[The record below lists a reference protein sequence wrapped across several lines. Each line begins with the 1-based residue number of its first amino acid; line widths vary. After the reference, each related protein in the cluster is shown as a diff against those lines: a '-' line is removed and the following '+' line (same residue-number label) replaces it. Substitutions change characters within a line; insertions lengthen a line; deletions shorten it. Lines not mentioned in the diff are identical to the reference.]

1 MDNLLPLLLI
11 GIMYLVPALWRRYV
25 RKNYTIHSP
34 ERVVIPEL
42 EIVPEENILICKEH
56 IADLQVPIAV
66 LSEQNIPSIEEE
78 TSVWQGKLTE
88 ESVMNGVIFAEI
100 LQPPRAYRPFIKRME

>member
-11 GIMYLVPALWRRYV
+11 GIMYLVPALWRRFV
-25 RKNYTIHSP
+25 TKKDAIHSP
-34 ERVVIPEL
+34 EQVIIPEL
-42 EIVPEENILICKEH
+42 EIVPEESTLICKEH

-66 LSEQNIPSIEEE
+66 LSEQNIPIIEEE

-88 ESVMNGVIFAEI
+88 ERVINGVIFAEI
-100 LQPPRAYRPFIKRME
+100 LQPPRAYRPFIRRMK